1 MGRCCGRRE
10 ADGCS
15 GARNGYHLRRGIH
28 ADGGVE
34 GHGRV
39 LNEDWISYR
48 NNRGNGDVAGL
59 GLDHLLSDEGACDQA
74 VSGEFAVDDFYYVA
88 SSVGSLD
95 WKDAEPGAEVGGALR
110 NGPVQRSPV
119 SGVTDQ
125 DGLRRW
131 SGGARRE

>member
-1 MGRCCGRRE
+1 MGRCCDRRE

-34 GHGRV
+34 GYGRR

-48 NNRGNGDVAGL
+48 HHRGDRDVATL
-59 GLDHLLSDEGACDQA
+59 RLDHLLSDEGACDQA
-74 VSGEFAVDDFYYVA
+74 VSGQFAVDDFNYVA
-88 SSVGSLD
+88 SSVGAID
-95 WKDAEPGAEVGGALR
+95 WKDAEPGAEVGSALR
-110 NGPVQRSPV
+110 NGPVERSPV

-125 DGLRRW
+125 DGLRRR
-131 SGGARRE
+131 S